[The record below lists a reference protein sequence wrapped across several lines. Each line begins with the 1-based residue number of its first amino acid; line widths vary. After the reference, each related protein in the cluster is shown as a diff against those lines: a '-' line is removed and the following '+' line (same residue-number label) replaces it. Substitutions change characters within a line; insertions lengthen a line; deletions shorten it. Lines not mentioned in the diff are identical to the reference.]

1 MSSKKKIINI
11 DSDKI
16 MAMTGPQDILYEEIS
31 ALLQDTDTA
40 SEIKAAVSPTPER
53 YFSAAAYSGADG
65 NYSEEKTARG
75 ASDIENI
82 ISELNKPIQIVLD
95 GKVIG
100 ESVMKFNRQYKR
112 STRT

>member
-1 MSSKKKIINI
+1 MAQKKKLIRI
-11 DSDKI
+11 DSDTV
-16 MAMTGPQDILYEEIS
+16 MPVTGSQDIFYEEIS
-31 ALLQDTDTA
+31 ALLQNTDAA
-40 SEIKAAVSPTPER
+40 SEIKAAVSSSPER
-53 YFSAAAYSGADG
+53 YFSASAYAGANGDTA
-65 NYSEEKTARG
+65 EEKSPRGTA
-75 ASDIENI
+75 DIENI

>member
-1 MSSKKKIINI
+1 MAQKKKFV
-11 DSDKI
+11 KI
-16 MAMTGPQDILYEEIS
+16 GGDTVIPITDQQDIFYDEIS
-31 ALLQDTDTA
+31 ALLQNTDTA
-40 SEIKAAVSPTPER
+40 SEIKAAVSSSPER
-53 YFSAAAYSGADG
+53 YFSASAYAGTSGDTADE
-65 NYSEEKTARG
+65 NSPRG
-75 ASDIENI
+75 TSDIENI